1 MATGFLV
8 LCFAAGLLV
17 PKALGARV
25 REPELG
31 ETSAPEPEPAQ
42 A

>member
-8 LCFAAGLLV
+8 LCFIAGLLV

-25 REPELG
+25 EAPDRG
-31 ETSAPEPEPAQ
+31 EASAPEPEPAQ